1 MPTAYVLLNCELGS
15 EEDVIKEVR
24 KIQGV
29 VEVDGIYGVYDIVV
43 KVQSDSMDNLRE
55 AVTWKIRKI
64 DNVKTTLTLIK
75 IEGQGEGKKK

>member
-29 VEVDGIYGVYDIVV
+29 VEVNGIYGVYDIVV
-43 KVQSDSMDNLRE
+43 KVESDSMDKLRE

>member
-24 KIQGV
+24 KIPGV
-29 VEVDGIYGVYDIVV
+29 VEVNGIYGVYDIVV
-43 KVQSDSMDNLRE
+43 KVESDSMDRLRE

>member
-24 KIQGV
+24 KIPGV
-29 VEVDGIYGVYDIVV
+29 IEVDGIYGVYDIVV
-43 KVQSDSMDNLRE
+43 KVESDSMDRLRE

>member
-24 KIQGV
+24 KIPGV
-29 VEVDGIYGVYDIVV
+29 IEVDGIYGVYDIVV
-43 KVQSDSMDNLRE
+43 KVESDSMDKLRE
-55 AVTWKIRKI
+55 AVTWKMRKI

>member
-29 VEVDGIYGVYDIVV
+29 VEVNGIYGVYDIVV
-43 KVQSDSMDNLRE
+43 KVESDSMDRLRE